1 MKRLFTYMML
11 LITSFSIMSCK
22 EDDSTIS
29 GKPGE
34 VLVVINT
41 DYWKSPLG
49 QAIRDSLTTEYPML
63 NESSPQFKLSN
74 VSNGGFSSMLQI
86 FRNILKVDISANNVN
101 KLTFRKDVWA
111 TPQCVVE
118 LSAKDYTSACELF
131 NANAAAIR
139 EHIED
144 AERQRLINNNRKY
157 NDGNAEAQV
166 RKIFG
171 GSPTFPQGTKVF
183 TKTDDFIWL
192 STTNNDFIKKYIILY
207 KYPVEEGV
215 DMMSKESLIEN
226 NLKAIN
232 ANVPGPTDNSYMTH
246 SKAITP
252 TVQNINYHGKRLAE
266 IRGFWDVEND
276 FMGGPFISHVV
287 SSPDGNYMV
296 GIEGFVYAPKF
307 DKIQHIR
314 DLEAIVYSFK
324 WDDK

>member
-86 FRNILKVDISANNVN
+86 FRNILKVDISASNIN
-101 KLTFRKDVWA
+101 KLTFRKNVWA

-118 LSAKDYTSACELF
+118 LTAKDYNSACELF

-215 DMMSKESLIEN
+215 Q
-226 NLKAIN
+226 NL
-232 ANVPGPTDNSYMTH
+232 SY
-246 SKAITP
+246 
-252 TVQNINYHGKRLAE
+252 QGKRLAE